1 VNTFAN
7 EAELVERA
15 RLGDRAAAGLLV
27 RRHEG
32 AVYATALARLRD
44 VEEARDVAQ
53 EALFRG
59 LSTLPKLREAARF
72 GAYVARIAVHL
83 AADRKRRRRRFA
95 ALQDIADWRSG
106 PLDVLARRERERRL
120 LAELERLPEEARQ
133 VFLLRHVE
141 GLSYAAIA
149 ALLEI
154 PQGTVAWTLHR
165 ARRSLRAGL
174 KDLSVEDE
182 R

>member
-1 VNTFAN
+1 LAN
-7 EAELVERA
+7 EVELVERA

-44 VEEARDVAQ
+44 VDAARDVAQ
-53 EALFRG
+53 EALLRG

-72 GAYVARIAVHL
+72 GAYVARIAVRL
-83 AADRKRRRRRFA
+83 AADRKRRHRRFA
-95 ALQDIADWRSG
+95 ALPDVADWRSG
-106 PLDVLARRERERRL
+106 PLDALSRRERERRL
-120 LAELERLPEEARQ
+120 LAELERLPEETRQ

-141 GLSYAAIA
+141 GLSYAGIA

-165 ARRSLRAGL
+165 ARRSLRASLRDL
-174 KDLSVEDE
+174 KVEDE

>member
-1 VNTFAN
+1 MNLAN

-44 VEEARDVAQ
+44 ADAARDVAQ
-53 EALFRG
+53 EALLRG
-59 LSTLPKLREAARF
+59 LTTLPKLREAARF
-72 GAYVARIAVHL
+72 GAYVARIAVRL

-95 ALQDIADWRSG
+95 ALPELADERPG
-106 PLDVLARRERERRL
+106 PLDTLSRRERERRL
-120 LAELERLPEEARQ
+120 LTELGRLPEETRQ

-141 GLSYAAIA
+141 GLSYRAIA

-165 ARRSLRAGL
+165 ARRSLRARL
-174 KDLSVEDE
+174 RDLQVEDE

>member
-1 VNTFAN
+1 VDLAN

-15 RLGDRAAAGLLV
+15 RLGDRAAAGLLI

-32 AVYATALARLRD
+32 VVYATALARLRD
-44 VEEARDVAQ
+44 VEDAKDVAQ
-53 EALFRG
+53 EALLRG

-72 GAYVARIAVHL
+72 GAYVARIAMRL
-83 AADRKRRRRRFA
+83 AADRKRRRRPREP
-95 ALQDIADWRSG
+95 LPDLADREPG
-106 PLDVLARRERERRL
+106 PLDRLTRRERERRL
-120 LAELERLPEEARQ
+120 LGELERLPEEARQ

-141 GLSYAAIA
+141 GLSYAGIA
-149 ALLEI
+149 ALLGM

-165 ARRSLRAGL
+165 ARRSLRASL
-174 KDLSVEDE
+174 RDLALEDE

>member
-1 VNTFAN
+1 VNLAN

-32 AVYATALARLRD
+32 TVYATALARLRD
-44 VEEARDVAQ
+44 VDDAREVAQ
-53 EALFRG
+53 EALLRG
-59 LSTLPKLREAARF
+59 LSTLPKLREASRF

-83 AADRKRRRRRFA
+83 AADRKRRRRRRE
-95 ALQDIADWRSG
+95 ALPDVADRRPG
-106 PLDVLARRERERRL
+106 PLDTLTRRERQHRL
-120 LAELERLPEEARQ
+120 LAEMERLPEEARQ

-141 GLSYAAIA
+141 GLSYKGIA

-165 ARRSLRAGL
+165 ARRSLRASL
-174 KDLSVEDE
+174 RDLAVEDE

>member
-1 VNTFAN
+1 MNLAN

-44 VEEARDVAQ
+44 VEDARDVAQ
-53 EALFRG
+53 EALLRG

-72 GAYVARIAVHL
+72 GAYVARIAIHL
-83 AADRKRRRRRFA
+83 AAARKRRRRR
-95 ALQDIADWRSG
+95 LEPLPDVADRRPG
-106 PLDVLARRERERRL
+106 PLDTLARRERQHRL
-120 LAELERLPEEARQ
+120 LDELERLPEEARQ

-141 GLSYAAIA
+141 GLSYAGIA
-149 ALLEI
+149 ALLEM

-165 ARRSLRAGL
+165 ARRSLRASL
-174 KDLSVEDE
+174 RDLAVEDE

>member
-1 VNTFAN
+1 MNTLAN
-7 EAELVERA
+7 ETELVERA

-44 VEEARDVAQ
+44 ADEAKDVAQ
-53 EALFRG
+53 EALVRA
-59 LSTLPKLREAARF
+59 LTTLPKLREAARF
-72 GAYVARIAVHL
+72 GAYVARIAVRL

-95 ALQDIADWRSG
+95 ALPDVADGRAG
-106 PLDVLARRERERRL
+106 PLDRLARREREGRL
-120 LAELERLPEEARQ
+120 LAELERLPEETRQ

-141 GLSYAAIA
+141 GLKYAAIA
-149 ALLEI
+149 ALLEM

-165 ARRSLRAGL
+165 ARRSLRARL
-174 KDLSVEDE
+174 QDLRVEGE

>member
-1 VNTFAN
+1 VNLAN

-44 VEEARDVAQ
+44 VEDARDVAQ
-53 EALFRG
+53 EALLRG

-72 GAYVARIAVHL
+72 GAYVARIAIHL
-83 AADRKRRRRRFA
+83 AADRKRRRRRREP
-95 ALQDIADWRSG
+95 LPDLADPRPG
-106 PLDVLARRERERRL
+106 PLDTLARRERGRRL

-141 GLSYAAIA
+141 GLSYAGIA
-149 ALLEI
+149 ALLEM

-165 ARRSLRAGL
+165 ARRSLRASL
-174 KDLSVEDE
+174 KDLAVEDE